1 MNIEIEARPSYALAV
16 VTLDKGESLTVES
29 GSMVGMSPDLQV
41 ESTFPGAA
49 GGALDWLTSF
59 FVALVRKFLAG
70 ERMIVNV
77 FKARTDAQR
86 LMLAPAMI
94 GDLVH
99 VTMDGERKL
108 TVQAGSFVAAG
119 PKVKQRLVWGGL
131 SMLFSG
137 EGAFFLEMSGQG
149 PLLFNSY
156 GGIEEVEVDGK
167 YVVDSGHVA
176 AWEGRDLKYSLK
188 KAGGWGTALLSG
200 EGFVLEFSGKGKVWL
215 QTRNLSSLVGWITPY
230 FSS

>member
-16 VTLDKGESLTVES
+16 VTLDKGESMTVES
-29 GSMVGMSPDLQV
+29 GAMVGMSAELSV
-41 ESTFPGAA
+41 ESTFPGAS
-49 GGALDWLTSF
+49 GGGLDWVTSF

-77 FKARTDAQR
+77 FKAKNPGQR

-99 VTMDGERKL
+99 VQLDGQRKV
-108 TVQAGSFVAAG
+108 TVQAGSFVACG

-131 SMLFSG
+131 AMLFSG

-149 PLLFNSY
+149 DLLINSY

-176 AWEGRDLKYSLK
+176 AWEGKELKYSLK
-188 KAGGWGTALLSG
+188 KAGGWATAALSG

-215 QTRNLSSLVGWITPY
+215 QTRNLSSLIGWITPY
-230 FSS
+230 FS